1 MAKIY
6 EGEIPPQLR
15 DMLLAEWYA
24 QEFIDKIYMLFV
36 IKKPDSDGYRRVMIT
51 KEKAH
56 TQPPQQV

>member
-1 MAKIY
+1 MLFA
-6 EGEIPPQLR
+6 EG
-15 DMLLAEWYA
+15 YA

-56 TQPPQQV
+56 TSPPQQV